1 MIIMRNKPQR
11 IQLDNAI
18 PNDDNL
24 DYKDVLIYATL
35 LTYAD
40 KVNFECFPSMDTLAK
55 KCNMSKSVIKERLEK
70 LEQNG
75 NLKISK
81 YGKRNMYLLKRPP
94 KYLKDKEEFTMSFM
108 RDESLS
114 GKEKALILCIQ
125 HKLSNKESGIG
136 DLFNFSVNKISKI
149 MKCGYSTCEKILESL
164 KKKEILLNLGDFDG
178 KNVFKFDLNKIG
190 QAVLFIAEQVNE
202 NTKDIEL
209 LKNEIDKNNKTIS
222 ELRNEIFK
230 LKYGENI
237 NLNKND

>member
-1 MIIMRNKPQR
+1 MENNKINTKPQR

-40 KVNFECFPSMDTLAK
+40 KETFTCFPSMNTLAE

-81 YGKRNMYLLKRPP
+81 AGRKNVYTLRRPP
-94 KYLKDKEEFTMSFM
+94 KYLKDKEEFTMNFM
-108 RDESLS
+108 KDEELT

-125 HKLSNKESGIG
+125 HKLEDKDTGVGSLN
-136 DLFNFSVNKISKI
+136 NFSIGKISKL
-149 MKCGYSTCEKILESL
+149 MRCGYSTCEEILNSL
-164 KKKEILLNLGDFDG
+164 KKKEILLNLGDFNNNN
-178 KNVFKFDLNKIG
+178 KVFKFDLDKIG
-190 QAVLFIAEQVNE
+190 QAVLFIARQVSE
-202 NTKDIEL
+202 NTDDIKY
-209 LKNEIDKNNKTIS
+209 LKNKVAQLEKELT
-222 ELRNEIFK
+222 ELRAGKEEGCEVVN
-230 LKYGENI
+230 
-237 NLNKND
+237 